1 MLYAACILCLISG
14 VLQLIAG
21 IKGAKHC
28 QNPDMAHSCMIWGIV
43 VAVFCVLGNLFYV
56 IGGKGFD
63 VTSLLTGLLL
73 PALYIYGAVLNKKQ
87 EDPMEPA
94 I

>member
-1 MLYAACILCLISG
+1 MKGKNFLKVTGILMIIGS
-14 VLQLIAG
+14 
-21 IKGAKHC
+21 KGAKHC